1 MNLYENLTTC
11 IDLFAWRR
19 PEENHQ
25 RKSKLKAMKNK
36 ETTYVYL
43 RPFIKSFLK
52 SLKSKFK
59 IILFS
64 FKDLK
69 LLEAIIHKIN
79 ETLECELFDGYLS
92 MPSTKKPK
100 IIDINQLLSDEE
112 NRTKNNWIIIDSSPL
127 SWSKNKPNCIPVTS
141 FDGYCKD
148 STLFLWEKY
157 IKSMIEN
164 SEEYSSVIHN
174 SFYSK

>member
-1 MNLYENLTTC
+1 
-11 IDLFAWRR
+11 
-19 PEENHQ
+19 
-25 RKSKLKAMKNK
+25 MKNK

-112 NRTKNNWIIIDSSPL
+112 NRTKNN
-127 SWSKNKPNCIPVTS
+127 
-141 FDGYCKD
+141 
-148 STLFLWEKY
+148 
-157 IKSMIEN
+157 
-164 SEEYSSVIHN
+164 
-174 SFYSK
+174 